1 MVRDRLTFDP
11 HGKGHVTEIQFR
23 RCLDMIGVSSLGSIY
38 YPEKELSILLLMYKN
53 KECPERINWKQFEDE
68 INTIFMER
76 NFEKSSDIEVK
87 CDRNVNEMLRI
98 KGQDWDAVELN
109 LRILFN
115 KTIININNY
124 LNENRI
130 MLEQYFK
137 VFDKNNHGHI
147 SRSDFRRAMYTAS
160 IKCTEDE
167 LCILE
172 KKFMNVD
179 GFNYLQFL
187 KMLIDINKKL
197 KKCSVKRGRI
207 NLDQFLNQFDFSNH
221 KVMSK
226 DTLQRALD
234 MAGIKLDSNELEIL
248 INEFESKTHPGQVEY
263 HRFCNLIEGAF
274 VTLGLDQ
281 NTYLDPNEYL
291 TSYEGLSNY
300 LTDEQRRAVD
310 SALKKLRSKPN
321 IGLDDLFK
329 DYDKHRQGIVSKQEF
344 LCALT
349 VRKLNMLL
357 SIYEVKCL
365 AEAFSKDD
373 RPNSFNY
380 RAFMKTIDS

>member
-1 MVRDRLTFDP
+1 
-11 HGKGHVTEIQFR
+11 
-23 RCLDMIGVSSLGSIY
+23 
-38 YPEKELSILLLMYKN
+38 
-53 KECPERINWKQFEDE
+53 
-68 INTIFMER
+68 
-76 NFEKSSDIEVK
+76 
-87 CDRNVNEMLRI
+87 
-98 KGQDWDAVELN
+98 
-109 LRILFN
+109 
-115 KTIININNY
+115 
-124 LNENRI
+124 
-130 MLEQYFK
+130 
-137 VFDKNNHGHI
+137 NNHGHI

-197 KKCSVKRGRI
+197 KKCSIKNKKINIVNDNISSKTIKEISNMTLNKLIIKIKTTVKRGRI

>member
-1 MVRDRLTFDP
+1 M
-11 HGKGHVTEIQFR
+11 
-23 RCLDMIGVSSLGSIY
+23 
-38 YPEKELSILLLMYKN
+38 KN
-53 KECPERINWKQFEDE
+53 Q
-68 INTIFMER
+68 
-76 NFEKSSDIEVK
+76 VY
-87 CDRNVNEMLRI
+87 
-98 KGQDWDAVELN
+98 N
-109 LRILFN
+109 L
-115 KTIININNY
+115 INIEYLLIVSYQFTYLSFRIYIQNY
-124 LNENRI
+124 
-130 MLEQYFK
+130 
-137 VFDKNNHGHI
+137 
-147 SRSDFRRAMYTAS
+147 FRF
-160 IKCTEDE
+160 E
-167 LCILE
+167 L
-172 KKFMNVD
+172 
-179 GFNYLQFL
+179 
-187 KMLIDINKKL
+187 
-197 KKCSVKRGRI
+197 
-207 NLDQFLNQFDFSNH
+207 
-221 KVMSK
+221 
-226 DTLQRALD
+226 
-234 MAGIKLDSNELEIL
+234 
-248 INEFESKTHPGQVEY
+248 KTHPGQVEY

-274 VTLGLDQ
+274 VTLGLDK

-310 SALKKLRSKPN
+310 SALNKLRSKPN